1 MAFFLLAEEL
11 KRQYPG
17 SVVPLAMFYQVFPL
31 FIIVNGMVSP
41 FINVNI
47 KSNSVLSQE
56 MRQKQEL

>member
-1 MAFFLLAEEL
+1 MLTDKSPTLRGPTCQGVL
-11 KRQYPG
+11 G
-17 SVVPLAMFYQVFPL
+17 LVYQVFPL

-56 MRQKQEL
+56 MMQKQEL